1 MADRGTNVNSFE
13 APRRRSPLPMLLA
26 AALAALLAAL
36 AFGVWRSGGPPVTT
50 PSATATATQTATTAT
65 ATPTATIATA
75 TLTAAPTA
83 TQTARL
89 PRPCEGT
96 TYQAGDVPIVAPRKS
111 GQHLQVALDFVRPG
125 RDGNNRWGVRFF
137 VPENAPGNAVIP
149 LSASVTGPSGALV
162 MGRYEAAPPNAGA
175 VEATQP
181 VTLQPCSTTAPPGTR
196 GTVVVMAESSPV
208 RSGTYTLTWRDIR
221 LPEGGT
227 RTETWTVTLTCS
239 VVAAAPGTPAT
250 ECR

>member
-1 MADRGTNVNSFE
+1 MFK
-13 APRRRSPLPMLLA
+13 PI
-26 AALAALLAAL
+26 
-36 AFGVWRSGGPPVTT
+36 
-50 PSATATATQTATTAT
+50 
-65 ATPTATIATA
+65 TIAFAGLLVLACSAPVSSNPAPTSTSTSA
-75 TLTAAPTA
+75 PTGTPAPTA
-83 TQTARL
+83 TAAQTAAAT
-89 PRPCEGT
+89 PSVAPTIAACQN
-96 TYQAGDVPIVAPRKS
+96 TYQTGDTPIVAPRKS

-149 LSASVTGPSGALV
+149 LGASVTGPSGPLV
-162 MGRYEAAPPNAGA
+162 MGRYDAAPPNAGA

-181 VTLQPCSTTAPPGTR
+181 VTLQPCSATAPPGTR

-239 VVAAAPGTPAT
+239 TVASAPGTPPAT